1 MQVYLSSDTQKKK
14 RWHKE
19 AQHEQMQELEAAE
32 TLQAA
37 VMQQKSF
44 SFPLTE
50 EDKKEKKKDKVSR
63 KSDSTAQANG
73 ATHLPRESSD

>member
-1 MQVYLSSDTQKKK
+1 MQVYLSSDTEKK

>member
-1 MQVYLSSDTQKKK
+1 
-14 RWHKE
+14 
-19 AQHEQMQELEAAE
+19 MQELEAAE

-50 EDKKEKKKDKVSR
+50 ENKKKKKKDKVSR

>member
-1 MQVYLSSDTQKKK
+1 
-14 RWHKE
+14 
-19 AQHEQMQELEAAE
+19 MQELEAAE

-50 EDKKEKKKDKVSR
+50 EDKKEKKKTKYQENQ
-63 KSDSTAQANG
+63 TTQ
-73 ATHLPRESSD
+73 PRQTERPTSPERAPTNCLRRR

>member
-1 MQVYLSSDTQKKK
+1 
-14 RWHKE
+14 
-19 AQHEQMQELEAAE
+19 MQELEAAE

-50 EDKKEKKKDKVSR
+50 EDKKRKKKDKVSR

>member
-1 MQVYLSSDTQKKK
+1 
-14 RWHKE
+14 
-19 AQHEQMQELEAAE
+19 MQELEAAE

-50 EDKKEKKKDKVSR
+50 EDKKKKKKDKVSR

>member
-1 MQVYLSSDTQKKK
+1 
-14 RWHKE
+14 
-19 AQHEQMQELEAAE
+19 MQELEAAE

-50 EDKKEKKKDKVSR
+50 EEKKKKKKDKVSR

>member
-1 MQVYLSSDTQKKK
+1 MQVYLSSDTEKK

-50 EDKKEKKKDKVSR
+50 EDKNEKKKDKVSR

>member
-1 MQVYLSSDTQKKK
+1 
-14 RWHKE
+14 
-19 AQHEQMQELEAAE
+19 MQELEAAE

>member
-1 MQVYLSSDTQKKK
+1 
-14 RWHKE
+14 
-19 AQHEQMQELEAAE
+19 MQELEAAE

-50 EDKKEKKKDKVSR
+50 EDKKEKKKKT
-63 KSDSTAQANG
+63 KYQENQTAQ
-73 ATHLPRESSD
+73 PRQTERPTSPKRALTNCLRRR

>member
-1 MQVYLSSDTQKKK
+1 
-14 RWHKE
+14 
-19 AQHEQMQELEAAE
+19 MQELEAAE

-50 EDKKEKKKDKVSR
+50 EDKKEKKDKVSR